1 MKQGIHPTYFEDA
14 QVVCACGNTF
24 TTRSTKQTITVDV
37 CARCHPYFT
46 GEHRFIDTKG
56 RVEHFQNKQKIAAEM
71 RAKLS
76 NTKKSK
82 QKAGIVE
89 GEAKSLKELLGGL

>member
-1 MKQGIHPTYFEDA
+1 MKQGIHPKYFDDA

-24 TTRSTKQTITVDV
+24 TTRSIKQNIRVDV

-56 RVEHFQNKQKIAAEM
+56 RVENFQAKQKRAEEMKARISTKKAQNKINKDLQ
-71 RAKLS
+71 
-76 NTKKSK
+76 
-82 QKAGIVE
+82 
-89 GEAKSLKELLGGL
+89 AKSLKELLNDL

>member
-1 MKQGIHPTYFEDA
+1 MKQDIHPKYFDDA

-24 TTRSTKQTITVDV
+24 TTRSTKQTISVDV
-37 CARCHPYFT
+37 CSRCHPYFT

-71 RAKLS
+71 RAKLAT
-76 NTKKSK
+76 TKKSK
-82 QKAGIVE
+82 QKAGT